1 MAALDDHLAIIL
13 AGLAAGRCIVTAG
26 RDDRALAETAAAMAA
41 LGAVCRPNGAGWE
54 IVGTGNGCLLE
65 PVRPL
70 TVEVEA
76 TPALLLTGLL
86 AACDMPARITCR
98 APVAAEEAGPL
109 AAALGAMGAQ
119 LAMEPG
125 PPFRVAIRRQPSLHP
140 WVHVAAGWSE
150 TTVAAV
156 LLAAL
161 NTPGT
166 TRLKAADAAPRAAAD
181 RLSRFGV
188 DCGLAAADGLWSLA
202 VRGRRAL
209 KGPGAA
215 AAI

>member
-1 MAALDDHLAIIL
+1 MAAPDDHLAIIL
-13 AGLAAGRCIVTAG
+13 AGLAAGRSLIATG

-41 LGAVCRPNGAGWE
+41 LGAACRPNGAGWE
-54 IVGTGNGCLLE
+54 IAGTGNGCLLE

-70 TVEVEA
+70 TVEAEA
-76 TPALLLTGLL
+76 APALLLTGLL

-98 APVAAEEAGPL
+98 APVAAHEAGPL

-125 PPFRVAIRRQPSLHP
+125 PPFRVAIGRQPSLHP
-140 WVHVAAGWSE
+140 WVHAAAGWSE

-166 TRLKAADAAPRAAAD
+166 TRLKAAGAAPRAAAEC
-181 RLSRFGV
+181 LSRFGV

-202 VRGRRAL
+202 VRGRSAL
-209 KGPGAA
+209 KGPGTA